1 MTGLDPVISIEC
13 LLTGITSFVSFVR
26 VAVAGTSPAM
36 TALESQSFR
45 RSVAV
50 IFRHALVAPRVT
62 ALSFSSL
69 I

>member
-1 MTGLDPVISIEC
+1 
-13 LLTGITSFVSFVR
+13 
-26 VAVAGTSPAM
+26 M